1 MIYPEDENILN
12 LIISLDKRNEGF
24 RYLVAK
30 YKEKLYWHIRRM
42 VENHEDADDVLQ
54 NTFLK
59 VVKNIEGFQRQ
70 SSLFTWLYRIATNEG
85 INFLNAKK
93 NRYHEITDVSALQN
107 VASYESVNETIVLQS
122 LASAIKTLPDKQKLV
137 FNLRYYDELPYQDI
151 ADITDTSVGALK
163 ASYHL
168 AVKKIEEHLKKNV

>member
-1 MIYPEDENILN
+1 MTYPEDTQILD
-12 LIISLDKRNEGF
+12 LILSDVKRNEGF
-24 RYLVAK
+24 RYLVGK

-59 VVKNIEGFQRQ
+59 IAKNIHGFQQ
-70 SSLFTWLYRIATNEG
+70 NSSLFTWMYRIATNEC

-93 NRYHEITDVSALQN
+93 NRNKETLNDDAMYNLYSNDNIDE
-107 VASYESVNETIVLQS
+107 VNVLQS
-122 LASAIKTLPDKQKLV
+122 LAAAIKTLPDKQKLV
-137 FNLRYYDELPYQDI
+137 FNMRYYDELPYQDI
-151 ADITDTSVGALK
+151 SDITQTSVGALK

-168 AVKKIEEHLKKNV
+168 AVKKIEEHIKANL

>member
-12 LIISLDKRNEGF
+12 LIISYDKRNEGF

-70 SSLFTWLYRIATNEG
+70 SSLFTWLYRIATNES

-93 NRYHEITDVSALQN
+93 NKYQESTDVSALQN
-107 VASYESVNETIVLQS
+107 VTSYESVNETIVLQS

-168 AVKKIEEHLKKNV
+168 AVKKIEEHIKKNV

>member
-59 VVKNIEGFQRQ
+59 VVKKEQ
-70 SSLFTWLYRIATNEG
+70 
-85 INFLNAKK
+85 
-93 NRYHEITDVSALQN
+93 VS
-107 VASYESVNETIVLQS
+107 
-122 LASAIKTLPDKQKLV
+122 
-137 FNLRYYDELPYQDI
+137 
-151 ADITDTSVGALK
+151 
-163 ASYHL
+163 
-168 AVKKIEEHLKKNV
+168 

>member
-30 YKEKLYWHIRRM
+30 YKEKLYWHVRRM

-70 SSLFTWLYRIATNEG
+70 SSLFTWLYRIATNES

-93 NRYHEITDVSALQN
+93 NRYHESTDVSALQN